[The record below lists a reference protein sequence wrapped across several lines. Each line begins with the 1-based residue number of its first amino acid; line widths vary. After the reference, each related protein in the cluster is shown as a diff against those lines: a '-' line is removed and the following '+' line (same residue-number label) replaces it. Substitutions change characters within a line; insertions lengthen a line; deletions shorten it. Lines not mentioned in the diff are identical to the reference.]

1 MISWADGWVQMGL
14 WPCSQLSH
22 LISKPFQSSQNLKI
36 WLNLHLW
43 NMHSSRCVYGQR
55 RMVTGHNITVII
67 LARLLNFQ
75 ELFSW
80 EAGRQKLQGFY
91 FVLLKSLLSLHR
103 GQSLNKTLLYRLLL
117 CTKMCPYPAA
127 VAGKLEL
134 SSENILSD
142 EEDVKCGKT
151 SLQVGSRL
159 LTYKRVPKWRWFR
172 HTHHCHHHH
181 NHHIQQQQ
189 WSSQWLSS
197 VILVLQPE

>member
-1 MISWADGWVQMGL
+1 M
-14 WPCSQLSH
+14 
-22 LISKPFQSSQNLKI
+22 
-36 WLNLHLW
+36 NLHLW
-43 NMHSSRCVYGQR
+43 NMHTSRCVDVCTDRGAWSLY
-55 RMVTGHNITVII
+55 ITVII
-67 LARLLNFQ
+67 LARLLNFL

-80 EAGRQKLQGFY
+80 EAERQKLQGFY

-117 CTKMCPYPAA
+117 CTKMCPYPYPAA

-134 SSENILSD
+134 SSENIFSD